1 MHDPTVMNFSVQV
14 LRQQVMAPA
23 RLSAMRMR
31 STATVSAEVSAFT
44 NKTKGAADTTDY
56 RVFFHQGGA

>member
-1 MHDPTVMNFSVQV
+1 M
-14 LRQQVMAPA
+14 LAPA

-44 NKTKGAADTTDY
+44 TKTKGAADTTDY
-56 RVFFHQGGA
+56 RVFFHQAGA